1 MEQQYDPQQTS
12 LTEGSIPKTLLR
24 FFFPILLGT
33 LFQQLYNTVDAII
46 VGRFVGPQ
54 ALASVGGSAAVI
66 INLVIGFFVGLASG
80 AMIVVSQYYGAGEY
94 QKLRRTVGTGV
105 FFCIVA
111 GAVLSVLGVLFAP
124 QMLTVAKEPAD
135 IFPESV
141 KYLRIYFTGTV
152 PVMLFNIGSGILRA
166 VGDSRRPLYYLT
178 VACVLNIIL
187 DLLFVAVFK
196 MGVAGAGW
204 ATVIALTVSAG
215 LTVLNL
221 ANEHTPY
228 RLKSIRPDGESL
240 KRILRFGIPAGL
252 QSAMYSAS
260 NLLIQTAVNDL
271 GSTVVAAWSTTGK
284 LDGIFWNVSNSF
296 ATSISA
302 FCGQAFGAGKYDR
315 MKKGVRVCLMMSLAS
330 AAVLMTLL
338 LTLGKYGFRIFTDDR
353 LVIDYA
359 VEMLWYFVPFY
370 GVWVFIDI
378 LSSALRGAGDT
389 VLPTVFTITGI
400 CGLRVLWCLIV
411 VPRYN
416 TIAGISY
423 SYPFTWCVTALTFV
437 IYWFFGGWLKR
448 CVARRDTAPLEGQ
461 AET

>member
-1 MEQQYDPQQTS
+1 MEQQIDVKTNS
-12 LTEGSIPKTLLR
+12 LTEGSIPKTLLK

-66 INLVIGFFVGLASG
+66 VNLVIGFFVGLASG

-105 FFCIVA
+105 FFCLVA
-111 GAVLSVLGVLFAP
+111 GAALSVAGIVFAP
-124 QMLTVAKEPAD
+124 QMLRLAKEPED
-135 IFPESV
+135 IIGESV
-141 KYLRIYFTGTV
+141 KYLRIYFSGTI

-178 VACVLNIIL
+178 VACVLNIVL
-187 DLLFVAVFK
+187 DLLFVAVFD
-196 MGVAGAGW
+196 MGVSGAGW

-215 LTVLNL
+215 LTVFNL
-221 ANEHTPY
+221 ATSQAPY
-228 RLKSIRPDGESL
+228 RIRSIRPDGESL
-240 KRILRFGIPAGL
+240 KRILRFGIPAGM

-260 NLLIQTAVNDL
+260 NLLIQTAVNNL

-315 MKKGVRVCLMMSLAS
+315 MKKGVRVCLLMSLGS
-330 AAVLMTLL
+330 AAVLITLL
-338 LTLGKYGFRIFTDDR
+338 LTLGRYGFRIFTDDR

-389 VLPTVFTITGI
+389 VVPTVITVTGI
-400 CGLRVLWCLIV
+400 CGLRVLWCLFV

-416 TIAGISY
+416 TVAGISY
-423 SYPFTWCVTALTFV
+423 SYPFSWSVTALTFV
-437 IYWFFGGWLKR
+437 IYWLFGGWLKR
-448 CVARRDTAPLEGQ
+448 CIAKRDTAPLEADAQ
-461 AET
+461 